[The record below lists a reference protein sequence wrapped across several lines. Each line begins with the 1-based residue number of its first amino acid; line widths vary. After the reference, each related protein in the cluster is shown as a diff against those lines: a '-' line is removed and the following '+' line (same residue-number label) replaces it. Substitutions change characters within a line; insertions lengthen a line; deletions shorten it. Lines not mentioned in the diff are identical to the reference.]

1 MEGKQERRE
10 QVKPSLEQKRAPGGY
25 NETASLAR
33 RLPEQRVNLQQEAR
47 GRGVCDAAAQ
57 GLPGDFDDPINRSR
71 RDLERVSTFLSSI
84 VENIPAM
91 IFVKSADSLR
101 FELFNK
107 AGEEL
112 LGIPRESMIGKA
124 DSDFFPPDQAAFFEE
139 KDRGVLSG
147 GKLVDIPLEPID
159 TAHGR
164 RWLHT
169 KKIPVL
175 DKGGVPRFLLG
186 ISLDITERHEAE
198 EKLRRV
204 QDELERRVVERTRE
218 LSLTVARLEKE
229 ISDRERAETALQRS
243 EDQLRHAQKMDAVGR
258 LAGGVAHD
266 FNNML
271 SVILGHTE
279 MALSQPHAA
288 EDLRESLETIRQA
301 ALRSAGLTQQ
311 LLAFSRQQVVSPRH
325 VDLRNLVREFE
336 KMLRRMIG
344 DDIALR
350 IVECGEPCSVRVDP
364 LQMEQVILNLVIN
377 ARDAMPNGGQ
387 LWIETRLTRLGPDH
401 VFAHPEAK
409 LGPHVELVVRDEGTG
424 MDSETLGRI
433 FEPFFTTKAEG
444 RGTGL
449 GLSTVY
455 GIVHQAGGSLAI
467 ESAIDKGS
475 TFHVYLPISSGP
487 DTWAPDQKTPVSRGT
502 ETILLVED
510 EPEVRRVCALTLRRL
525 GYDVIIAE
533 DPDDAIKICAATE
546 RPVHAVLTDVVM
558 PGISGVQL
566 VERLRPLRP
575 ELRVLFMS
583 GYTDRQIVDAT
594 KLNASAAFIHK
605 PFTPDSLGLTLR
617 SLLDAP
623 LAP

>member
-1 MEGKQERRE
+1 
-10 QVKPSLEQKRAPGGY
+10 
-25 NETASLAR
+25 
-33 RLPEQRVNLQQEAR
+33 
-47 GRGVCDAAAQ
+47 
-57 GLPGDFDDPINRSR
+57 LPGDFDDPINRSR

-91 IFVKSADSLR
+91 IFVKNAETLR

-112 LGIPRESMIGKA
+112 LGIPREAMIGKG

-139 KDRGVLSG
+139 KDRGVLNDK
-147 GKLVDIPLEPID
+147 KLVDIPLEPID
-159 TAHGR
+159 TAQGR

-175 DKGGVPRFLLG
+175 DKEGVARFLLG
-186 ISLDITERHEAE
+186 ISLDITDRHEAE
-198 EKLRRV
+198 EALRRV

-229 ISDRERAETALQRS
+229 ISDREKAESALQKS

-279 MALSQPHAA
+279 MALSELDPKHALY
-288 EDLRESLETIRQA
+288 EGLDTIRQA

-325 VDLRNLVREFE
+325 LDLRLLVREFE
-336 KMLRRMIG
+336 KMLKRVIG
-344 DDIALR
+344 DDINLC
-350 IVECGEPCSVRVDP
+350 ITLPNEPCSVRVDP
-364 LQMEQVILNLVIN
+364 VQMEQVILNLAIN
-377 ARDAMPNGGQ
+377 ARDAMPEGGR
-387 LWIETRLTRLGPDH
+387 LWIETRVTTLSPEH
-401 VFAHPEAK
+401 VYAHPDAK
-409 LGPHVELVVRDEGTG
+409 LGRHVELSVKDEGTG
-424 MDSETLGRI
+424 MDADTQRRI

-455 GIVHQAGGSLAI
+455 GIVHQSGGSLLV
-467 ESAIDKGS
+467 ESALDKGS
-475 TFHVYLPISSGP
+475 TFRVFLPVAQGR
-487 DTWAPDQKTPVSRGT
+487 DAWAPAGTEPTRPGT

-510 EPEVRRVCALTLRRL
+510 ELEVRRVIALTLRRF
-525 GYDVIIAE
+525 GYDVVVAD
-533 DPDDAIKICAATE
+533 DPRHAVEICASTE
-546 RPVHAVLTDVVM
+546 RTVHAVLTDVVM
-558 PGISGVQL
+558 PGISGVAL
-566 VERLRPLRP
+566 VERLRGLRQG
-575 ELRVLFMS
+575 LKVLFMS
-583 GYTDRQIVDAT
+583 GYTDRQIVDAST
-594 KLNASAAFIHK
+594 LNASAAFIQK
-605 PFTPDSLGLTLR
+605 PFTPDALGKQLR
-617 SLLDAP
+617 ALLDSSAD
-623 LAP
+623 A

>member
-1 MEGKQERRE
+1 
-10 QVKPSLEQKRAPGGY
+10 
-25 NETASLAR
+25 
-33 RLPEQRVNLQQEAR
+33 
-47 GRGVCDAAAQ
+47 
-57 GLPGDFDDPINRSR
+57 LPGDFDDPINRSR

-91 IFVKSADSLR
+91 IFVKNAETLR

-124 DSDFFPPDQAAFFEE
+124 DSDFFPPDQAAFFED
-139 KDRGVLSG
+139 KDRGVLNDK
-147 GKLVDIPLEPID
+147 KLVDIPLEPID
-159 TAHGR
+159 TAQGR

-175 DKGGVPRFLLG
+175 DKEGIARFLLG
-186 ISLDITERHEAE
+186 ISLDITDRHEAE
-198 EKLRRV
+198 EALRRA

-218 LSLTVARLEKE
+218 LSLTVARLERE
-229 ISDRERAETALQRS
+229 ISDREKAETALQKS
-243 EDQLRHAQKMDAVGR
+243 EEQLRHAQKMDAVGR

-279 MALSQPHAA
+279 IALSQLSPQH
-288 EDLRESLETIRQA
+288 ELYESLDTVRQA

-325 VDLRNLVREFE
+325 LDLRLLVREFE
-336 KMLRRMIG
+336 KMLERVIG
-344 DDIALR
+344 DDINLV
-350 IVECGEPCSVRVDP
+350 ITLSHEPCPVRVDP
-364 LQMEQVILNLVIN
+364 VQMEQVILNLAIN
-377 ARDAMPNGGQ
+377 ARDAMPNGGR
-387 LWIETRLTRLGPDH
+387 LWIETRLTRLTPEY

-409 LGPHVELVVRDEGTG
+409 LGPHVELCVKDEGTG
-424 MDSETLGRI
+424 MDADTQRRI

-455 GIVHQAGGSLAI
+455 GIVHQSGGSLSV
-467 ESAIDKGS
+467 ESALDHGS
-475 TFHVYLPISSGP
+475 HFRVFLPVAQGR
-487 DTWAPDQKTPVSRGT
+487 DAWAPAGSEPAKPGT

-525 GYDVIIAE
+525 GYQVIVA
-533 DPDDAIKICAATE
+533 DDAEHALEICASGE
-546 RPVHAVLTDVVM
+546 RALHAVLTDVVM
-558 PGISGVQL
+558 PGISGVAL
-566 VERLRPLRP
+566 VDRLRGLRP
-575 ELRVLFMS
+575 GLKVLFMS
-583 GYTDRQIVDAT
+583 GYTDRHIVDASI
-594 KLNASAAFIHK
+594 LSDSAAFIHK
-605 PFTPDSLGLTLR
+605 PFTPDALGKQLR
-617 SLLDAP
+617 ALLDEP
-623 LAP
+623 KNEP